1 MFRYTIPQEPF
12 EHGKVLARACRVL
25 EDHTHRHGPQKMPRV
40 RLLRARDLSRES
52 RLLCFAHSYPPASDF
67 PRWVLAACKTS
78 RVTTA
83 AAPIRPATASDI
95 PALTALA
102 ADTFPLACPPTTTRE
117 AMDAHI
123 AAKLNADVI
132 GGWVSSPTHSV
143 VVADAV
149 VAGTLDGYALAT
161 FGPCGDPEAA
171 MALDRLGVTSDP
183 VHELSKIY
191 VRAEAQGNGLAT
203 ALMEAAIGATR
214 AAHGDSPVWLGT
226 NDANLRAQA
235 FYRRHRFAQV
245 GTRTFVVGG
254 SRESDVVMLR
264 RD

>member
-1 MFRYTIPQEPF
+1 MTTT
-12 EHGKVLARACRVL
+12 
-25 EDHTHRHGPQKMPRV
+25 HTV
-40 RLLRARDLSRES
+40 
-52 RLLCFAHSYPPASDF
+52 
-67 PRWVLAACKTS
+67 
-78 RVTTA
+78 
-83 AAPIRPATASDI
+83 RPATAQDI
-95 PALTALA
+95 PALVDLA
-102 ADTFPLACPPTTTRE
+102 AVTFPLACPPTTTRE

-123 AAKLNADVI
+123 AAKLNGDVI

-143 VVADAV
+143 LVADAV

-161 FGPCGDPEAA
+161 YGPCGDPEAA
-171 MALDRLGVTSDP
+171 VALDRVGVASDP

-191 VRAEAQGNGLAT
+191 VRADAQGNGIAG
-203 ALMEAAIGATR
+203 ALMEAAVGATR

-235 FYRRHRFAQV
+235 FYRRHGFTQV

-264 RD
+264 RN

>member
-1 MFRYTIPQEPF
+1 MWKTAQ
-12 EHGKVLARACRVL
+12 VN
-25 EDHTHRHGPQKMPRV
+25 GP
-40 RLLRARDLSRES
+40 
-52 RLLCFAHSYPPASDF
+52 PPT
-67 PRWVLAACKTS
+67 V
-78 RVTTA
+78 
-83 AAPIRPATASDI
+83 RPATASDI
-95 PALTALA
+95 PALVDLA
-102 ADTFPLACPPTTTRE
+102 AATFPLACPPTTTRE

-132 GGWVSSPTHSV
+132 GGWVSSPIHSV

-161 FGPCGDPEAA
+161 YGPCGDPEAA
-171 MALDRLGVTSDP
+171 VALDRVGVASDP

-191 VRAEAQGNGLAT
+191 VCAEAQGNGLAG
-203 ALMEAAIGATR
+203 ALMEAAVAATR
-214 AAHGDSPVWLGT
+214 EAHGPGPVWLGT

-235 FYRRHRFAQV
+235 FYRRHGFTQV